1 MSMCLVITRHSH
13 KALHELQELSLVN
26 LTVSVVVDLSE
37 EGVTDSLIQRF
48 GVADLLERGLG

>member
-1 MSMCLVITRHSH
+1 MCLVITRHSH